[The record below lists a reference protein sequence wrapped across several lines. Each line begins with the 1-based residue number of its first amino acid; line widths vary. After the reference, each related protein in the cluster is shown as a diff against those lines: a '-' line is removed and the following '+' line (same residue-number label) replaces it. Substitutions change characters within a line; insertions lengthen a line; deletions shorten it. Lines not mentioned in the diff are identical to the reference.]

1 MSLVI
6 FKLESRLFFL
16 ATFFSSSCPEL
27 LYEKAVLKN
36 LTSFPLCYFIEKMS
50 TVAFAAGIY
59 LLRVNNGDIR
69 TMCEI
74 WSKLIIKTPER
85 HHWYR
90 SDVFNFGKI
99 LHTVLVFPLLISHR
113 SSHQRCSVRKGIL
126 RGIFET
132 FYIQPLHNKEL
143 QELFVMISKYIRCL
157 YLIVNFNGL

>member
-1 MSLVI
+1 MK
-6 FKLESRLFFL
+6 KLFW
-16 ATFFSSSCPEL
+16 
-27 LYEKAVLKN
+27 K
-36 LTSFPLCYFIEKMS
+36 TSQVFHPLCYFIEKMS

-90 SDVFNFGKI
+90 SDVFNFEKI

-143 QELFVMISKYIRCL
+143 QELFAMISKYIRCL